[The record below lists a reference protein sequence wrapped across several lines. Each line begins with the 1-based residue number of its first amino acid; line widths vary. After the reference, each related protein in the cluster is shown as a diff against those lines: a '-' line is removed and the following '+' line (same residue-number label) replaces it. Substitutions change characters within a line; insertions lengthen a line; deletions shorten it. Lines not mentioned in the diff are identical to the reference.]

1 MGMIKLLSL
10 LKEIKDKPKAIFLSG
25 PAGSGKTFISKKVIP
40 LDKFQIINI
49 DDTYEE
55 LLKSSGMGMNQKN
68 FSPEEL
74 SQSAKL
80 MGSAQKITREKYIKA
95 LEGLNNVIID
105 GTGGASNPLLKKKQ
119 ELENLGYDTFMLMI
133 WTSPTTSLSR
143 NAERERS
150 LMPSIVL
157 RTWRDINKN
166 VDLYKQAFGDNMVII
181 NNDPEGLETKFDVED
196 IKKKYFSKQMGKPK
210 TPEEQEKSK
219 KETEQ
224 LNKDIEQFLKE
235 KPQFNTLSDAQSK
248 INKFINN

>member
-166 VDLYKQAFGDNMVII
+166 IDLYKQAFGNNMVII

-196 IKKKYFSKQMGKPK
+196 IKKKYFTKQMGKPK
-210 TPEEQEKSK
+210 TPAEQEKSE

-224 LNKDIEQFLKE
+224 LNKDIEQFIKE

-248 INKFINN
+248 INKFINS

>member
-25 PAGSGKTFISKKVIP
+25 PAGSGKTFISKKIIP
-40 LDKFQIINI
+40 LDKFQIINV

-74 SQSAKL
+74 SQSTKL
-80 MGSAQKITREKYIKA
+80 MGYAQKITREKYIKA
-95 LEGLNNVIID
+95 LEGLNNIIID

-150 LMPSIVL
+150 LIPSIVL

-166 VDLYKQAFGDNMVII
+166 VDLYKQAFGDNIAII
-181 NNDPEGLETKFDVED
+181 NNDPEGLETKFDIED
-196 IKKKYFSKQMGKPK
+196 IKKKYFSKQMRKPK
-210 TPEEQEKSK
+210 TPEEQEKLK
-219 KETEQ
+219 KEIEQ
-224 LNKDIEQFLKE
+224 LNKDIEQFIKE
-235 KPQFNTLSDAQSK
+235 KPQFNTLPDAQSK
-248 INKFINN
+248 INKFINS

>member
-25 PAGSGKTFISKKVIP
+25 PAGSGKTFISKKLIS
-40 LDKFQIINI
+40 LDKFQVINI

-74 SQSAKL
+74 SQAAKL
-80 MGSAQKITREKYIKA
+80 MGSAKELTKEKYIKA
-95 LEGLNNVIID
+95 LEGLNNIIID
-105 GTGGASNPLLKKKQ
+105 STGGASIPLLKKKQ
-119 ELENLGYDTFMLMI
+119 ELEDLGYDTFMLII
-133 WTSPTTSLSR
+133 WTSPITSLSR

-166 VDLYKQAFGDNMVII
+166 IDLYKQAFGDSIAII

-196 IKKKYFSKQMGKPK
+196 IKKKYFTKQMGKPK
-210 TPEEQEKSK
+210 TPAEQEKSE

-224 LNKDIEQFLKE
+224 LNKDIEQSIKE
-235 KPQFNTLSDAQSK
+235 KPQFSTLSDAQSK

>member
-25 PAGSGKTFISKKVIP
+25 PAGSGKTFISKKLIS
-40 LDKFQIINI
+40 LDKFQVINI

-74 SQSAKL
+74 SQAAKL
-80 MGSAQKITREKYIKA
+80 MGSAKELTKEKYIKA
-95 LEGLNNVIID
+95 LEGLNNIIID
-105 GTGGASNPLLKKKQ
+105 STGGASIPLLKKKQ
-119 ELENLGYDTFMLMI
+119 ELEDLGYDTFMLII
-133 WTSPTTSLSR
+133 WTSPITSLSR

-166 VDLYKQAFGDNMVII
+166 IDLYKQAFGNNMVII

-196 IKKKYFSKQMGKPK
+196 IKKKYFTKQMGKPK
-210 TPEEQEKSK
+210 TPQEQEQSK
-219 KETEQ
+219 KEIEQ
-224 LNKDIEQFLKE
+224 LNKDIEQFIKE

>member
-1 MGMIKLLSL
+1 MIKLLNL
-10 LKEIKDKPKAIFLSG
+10 LKEIKNKPKAIFLSG
-25 PAGSGKTFISKKVIP
+25 PSGSGKTYISKKILP
-40 LDKFQIINI
+40 LNKFQVINI

-55 LLKSSGMGMNQKN
+55 LLKSSGIGMNQKD
-68 FSPEEL
+68 FSPEKL
-74 SQSAKL
+74 SQAAKL
-80 MGSAQKITREKYIKA
+80 MGSAKKITREKYAKA

-105 GTGGASNPLLKKKQ
+105 GTGGASKPLLKKKQ
-119 ELENLGYDTFMLMI
+119 ELEDLGYDTFMLMI
-133 WTSPTTSLSR
+133 WTSPITSLSR

-150 LMPSIVL
+150 LMPSIAL

-166 VDLYKQAFGDNMVII
+166 TDIYKQAFGDNIAII

-196 IKKKYFSKQMGKPK
+196 IKKKYFSQQMGKPK